1 MLLTES
7 YKKRIQQLAGIKPLD
22 EAMDMSTKSAIM
34 NKSANRASFNLDMM
48 KKAIQQ
54 GQEIGINFQS
64 NNKKYKMPTTK
75 ARIIWPV
82 AIGVDKNGDMVVRGY
97 HITGQS
103 EKKARATGSRTAEA
117 ENEWRLF
124 KVKNIK
130 TMWLTDRSF
139 NGPLP
144 GYNPRDTAM
153 TRVITSYDP
162 GKAKRYQ
169 DSLKNRPA
177 PETENQPVPETEN
190 QPEKQ
195 VAPSNI
201 TNTQVKPKGPIPPKA

>member
-1 MLLTES
+1 MLLSES
-7 YKKRIQQLAGIKPLD
+7 YKKRIQQLAGIKPIE

-34 NKSANRASFNLDMM
+34 NKSTNRVSFNLDMM

-103 EKKARATGSRTAEA
+103 EKKARATGARTAEA

-130 TMWLTDRSF
+130 TMWLTDRTF

-144 GYNPRDTAM
+144 NYNPRDTAM
-153 TRVITSYDP
+153 VSIIASYDP

-169 DSLKNRPA
+169 DTLKNQPP
-177 PETENQPVPETEN
+177 PEAEV
-190 QPEKQ
+190 EKQ
-195 VAPSNI
+195 AAPIKNAEPNPA
-201 TNTQVKPKGPIPPKA
+201 TTKGTTPPKA

>member
-1 MLLTES
+1 MLLSES
-7 YKKRIQQLAGIKPLD
+7 YKNRIQQLAGIKPLG

-34 NKSANRASFNLDMM
+34 NKSTNRTSFNLDVM

-54 GQEIGINFQS
+54 GQEVGINFQS

-82 AIGVDKNGDMVVRGY
+82 AIGVDKSGDMVVRGY

-103 EKKARATGSRTAEA
+103 EKKARATGARTAEA

-130 TMWLTDRSF
+130 TMWLTDRPF

-153 TRVITSYDP
+153 TSVIASYDP

-169 DSLKNRPA
+169 DSLKNKPVTPPEGEEQTPPA
-177 PETENQPVPETEN
+177 NA
-190 QPEKQ
+190 K
-195 VAPSNI
+195 
-201 TNTQVKPKGPIPPKA
+201 PIPPKNTGPTPPKI